1 MLYRLFPNNII
12 FVSTAQENKNN
23 YIIIDIDNMS
33 ADLQIKITVQIN
45 TTVNGTQ

>member
-1 MLYRLFPNNII
+1 MLYRLIPNNII
-12 FVSTAQENKNN
+12 FVSTAQEKKNN

-45 TTVNGTQ
+45 ATVHGTQ